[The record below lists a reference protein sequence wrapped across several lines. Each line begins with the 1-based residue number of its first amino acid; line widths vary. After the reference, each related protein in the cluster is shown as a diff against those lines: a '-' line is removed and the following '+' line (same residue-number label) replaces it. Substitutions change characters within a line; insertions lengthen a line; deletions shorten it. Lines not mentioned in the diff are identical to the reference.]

1 MQVDLGHVV
10 ERDVEHFADSG
21 GAGPLPSRGEV
32 RDLEHQHVA
41 AVAAA
46 ALEQA
51 AGGGAGAQRRDDL
64 QERVAEREHGVA
76 QAEVLDAGIRER
88 LAEV

>member
-1 MQVDLGHVV
+1 MDLGHVL
-10 ERDVEHFADSG
+10 DGDLEHLADAG

-32 RDLEHQHVA
+32 RDLEHEHVA

-64 QERVAEREHGVA
+64 QERVSEREHGVA

-88 LAEV
+88 LVEV